1 MSFYEMDSKEI
12 ITQEIFDINS
22 TERYLAIEQEHK
34 LIKQVVESRKKSGFT
49 QRELA
54 EKIGV
59 SQQEISRF
67 ENEKHIPKLSN
78 FLRIV
83 DAVGLEIKL
92 DRKKTAD
99 YIHP

>member
-1 MSFYEMDSKEI
+1 MPFYEIDSKEI
-12 ITQEIFDINS
+12 ITEEIFETNFK
-22 TERYLAIEQEHK
+22 ERYLAIEQEHK
-34 LIKQVVESRKKSGFT
+34 LIKQVVEARKKSGLT
-49 QRELA
+49 QSSLA

-92 DRKKTAD
+92 ERKHTAD
-99 YIHP
+99 

>member
-1 MSFYEMDSKEI
+1 MSFYEMDSKEL
-12 ITQEIFDINS
+12 ITEEIFETNF
-22 TERYLAIEQEHK
+22 TERYLAVEQEHK
-34 LIKQVVESRKKSGFT
+34 LIKQVVEARKKNGLT
-49 QRELA
+49 QSSLA

-83 DAVGLEIKL
+83 DAVGLEMKL
-92 DRKKTAD
+92 ERKHTAG
-99 YIHP
+99 